1 MNALNNQWGLN
12 DVIMNGR
19 KHEAD
24 NRSQKADRRGKGN
37 WESWTNR
44 EQSAQAGIV
53 LKERN
58 WNMLLKTK
66 T

>member
-1 MNALNNQWGLN
+1 LQHQGHNDQDQIIIGTTNNDIRMNALNNQWGLN

-37 WESWTNR
+37 WKS
-44 EQSAQAGIV
+44 
-53 LKERN
+53 
-58 WNMLLKTK
+58 
-66 T
+66 

>member
-1 MNALNNQWGLN
+1 LQHQGHNDQDQIIIGTTNNDIRMNALNNQWGLN

-37 WESWTNR
+37 WES
-44 EQSAQAGIV
+44 
-53 LKERN
+53 
-58 WNMLLKTK
+58 
-66 T
+66 